1 MMIIF
6 GASGDLTKRKLIPS
20 LYNLEA
26 SGLLHDRFK
35 IIGFARS
42 QKSSEQFR
50 AEMRDAVKKYS
61 PSRFQEIRWNRFSE
75 RLFYTA
81 GDYHDPVAYIN
92 LHNDIQ
98 KLQPGCP
105 RASFLFYLALP
116 PDITET
122 ILTTINRTE
131 LLKKCNSIG
140 PCRIMI
146 EKPFGMNLENAKQ
159 LNTLLASMFAEDHI
173 YRIDH
178 YIAKDTIRNLL
189 VLRFANAVFEPIWN
203 RNTIDNVQITAAESI
218 GLEGRGGYYDHAGIV
233 RDMVQNHV
241 MQALAMV
248 AMESPAVGNDQSIND
263 QKLQV
268 FKSLAPIK
276 LDDVVFGQYRGYR
289 EERGVDPNSNTPTFV
304 ALKLAINNW
313 RWFGVPFYIRSGKCL
328 AKKTTEVIINFKPVP
343 LCVLDNP
350 QACGTI
356 LPNRLVIRIQPDEGI
371 SLIISTKS
379 PERNDRLCPA
389 DLSFHYASF
398 GMEIPEAYERVILDG
413 LNGNPGLFWNAAGIE
428 AAWKVVEPILQIP
441 ENGPLIYEPGTWGPE
456 QAQTLLKRDNRE
468 WISI

>member
-1 MMIIF
+1 MIIF
-6 GASGDLTKRKLIPS
+6 GASGDLTQRKLIPS
-20 LYNLEA
+20 LFNLEA
-26 SGLLHDRFK
+26 AGLLHPDFK
-35 IIGFARS
+35 IVGFARS
-42 QKSSEQFR
+42 PKTPDQFR
-50 AEMRDAVKKYS
+50 SEMREAVKKYS
-61 PSRFQEIRWNRFSE
+61 PARFTEDRWNRFAD

-81 GDYHDPVAYIN
+81 GEYHDPQAFIK
-92 LHNDIQ
+92 LQNDIRSLKPQ
-98 KLQPGCP
+98 CP
-105 RASFLFYLALP
+105 IASFLFYLALP

-122 ILTTINRTE
+122 LLTTISKAE
-131 LLKKCNSIG
+131 ILKKCNALG

-146 EKPFGMNLENAKQ
+146 EKPFGLNLANAKH
-159 LNTLLASMFAEDHI
+159 LNALLSSMFAEDHI

-203 RNTIDNVQITAAESI
+203 RNTIDNVQITAAETI
-218 GLEGRGGYYDHAGIV
+218 GIEGRGGYYDHAGIV

-241 MQALAMV
+241 LQALALV
-248 AMESPAVGNDQSIND
+248 AMESPAVGSDQSIND

-268 FKSLAPIK
+268 FKSLAPIMP
-276 LDDVVFGQYRGYR
+276 DDVVFGQYRGYR
-289 EERGVDPNSNTPTFV
+289 NERSIDPNSQTPTFV

-328 AKKTTEVIINFKPVP
+328 AQKTTEVIINFKPVP

-350 QACGTI
+350 LSCGTI

-371 SLIISTKS
+371 SLIISAKS

-389 DLSFHYASF
+389 ELDFRYASF
-398 GMEIPEAYERVILDG
+398 GMEIPDAYERVILGG
-413 LNGNPGLFWNAAGIE
+413 LNGDPALFWNADSIE
-428 AAWKVVEPILQIP
+428 AAWKVVEPILSVP
-441 ENGPLIYEPGTWGPE
+441 ENGPLAYEPGTWGP
-456 QAQTLLKRDNRE
+456 QDAMNLLKHDGRE